1 MLLVVKVTGCE
12 SQGNMWSAEVTGL
25 LAAVSL
31 DSHLSAFLDAN
42 VLFVGLNSYL
52 YLLHSL
58 VGLVQFRHEEVR

>member
-1 MLLVVKVTGCE
+1 
-12 SQGNMWSAEVTGL
+12 MWSAEVTGL